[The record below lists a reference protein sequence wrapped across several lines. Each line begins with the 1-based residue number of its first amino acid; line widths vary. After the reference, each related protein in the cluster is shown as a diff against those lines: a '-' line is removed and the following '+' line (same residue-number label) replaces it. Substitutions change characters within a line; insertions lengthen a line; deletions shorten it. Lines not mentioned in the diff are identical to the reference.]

1 MVHDKARFDAIERET
16 HMGRIH
22 LALQIQRTITLH
34 GHTQASVAELLGTD
48 QAKISLLRRER
59 GRGFSLERLIRF
71 LCLLRYDVTIVVRR
85 GRCGLLGSGRFRA
98 DLGKNW
104 RFQVPRRSSRS
115 GGFSMRSP
123 GSGEKWQ

>member
-1 MVHDKARFDAIERET
+1 MAHDNARCEAIEREFRT
-16 HMGRIH
+16 GRAH

-34 GHTQASVAELLGTD
+34 GHTQASVAELRGTD
-48 QAKISLLRRER
+48 QAKVSLLRRER

-85 GRCGLLGSGRFRA
+85 GRGGLFGTGRFRA
-98 DLGKNW
+98 DFGGNW